1 MSTHKKRMKAK
12 APKSIEKRMST
23 KSQKSIKD
31 QTNTEL
37 LKIAEIPTEEDVM
50 APSIPQVETNEQRK
64 DNRNHQWQRAMLSE
78 EQVNSLNKQRDA
90 WLAEEKNDN
99 DNIIKD
105 LIKSSKIYFSHSYV
119 SQLHSRYKPIKSDG
133 KFSDTRI
140 GAFEITKWVTDPE
153 EDSIDKL
160 ANFYQ
165 IFSKENCNIALIFHR
180 KTDGCKVYMA
190 VCDTAIDHQESTVT
204 NVLVPRARDS
214 LKGNFPGLLYKKE
227 SAADTVRLLLAPDK
241 EQAVAV
247 ISNLA
252 GEKSEKFR
260 SQTIEKLLDGMVP
273 KRCGSEYTIM
283 MLAAPVSD
291 FEEKVHTVSNTYT
304 ALSSHA
310 VIQKSTNL
318 SESASVSS
326 AATKGLSVGG
336 GISYGS
342 GLKLGP
348 IDGHIDIHAHVDG
361 HWDSTMTEMKGVDQ
375 GKGETLTH
383 TNYDVKYAL
392 DLLEKTMKRLEQC
405 KATGM
410 WNYATYV
417 ISQDEPMANNVA
429 HMYASLIQG
438 EESYMEESAVNVW
451 CDSDRRKN
459 DKEEVI
465 EDPAQIILEALSKIQ
480 HPAFVLKNAGGES
493 GNLPVGVDATN
504 LFSTLELA
512 RAMNFPR
519 KSVAGF
525 PVTESAAFGRS
536 ISLLDSNENSAKV
549 EIGKIWHMR
558 QEDGGKVNLD
568 ADLLTSHVFITGS
581 TGSGKS
587 NTVYQLLDK
596 LCAKD
601 EGKHFLVV
609 EPTKGEYKYVF
620 GGRPDVTVYGTNY
633 KRTKLLKINPFSF
646 PEGVQLFAHL
656 DRLIEIFN
664 ACWPMYAAMPAVLK
678 DAMERA
684 YVEAGWD
691 LRTSENKEYG
701 RLFPTF
707 TDVLRQIDLVMNESD
722 YSGDSKGDYKGA
734 LKTRL
739 KSLTN
744 GIYSDV
750 FGCDEI
756 SEHELFDENVIV
768 DLSEIGP
775 ETTSLIMGMLVLK
788 LQEYRMTSK
797 VMNAGLKHVTVL
809 EEAHNL
815 LKRTSTEQT
824 SEGSNLVG
832 KSVEMIT
839 NAIAEMRTY
848 GECFMI
854 VDQAP
859 GALDPA
865 AIRNTNTKIVL
876 RLPDFS
882 DRELVG
888 KSIGLN
894 DHQIIE
900 LSRLER
906 GVAAVYQSGWIES
919 VLCKFDRFE
928 DEQALLYAPEEYKP
942 DMSAGVL
949 LNAVLYGSKVS
960 EFASVIKQIKNSL
973 IYKTALPVSLKRQIW
988 KACAS
993 QEPIGQKELA
1003 GIAYE
1008 LLNADALYI
1017 KKDSPTESEVAQQ
1030 FRLTLQ
1036 RYQIS
1041 DLALKQNNLSVLID
1055 LLNQEHRH
1063 RESNYVYSALMGG
1076 VR

>member
-1 MSTHKKRMKAK
+1 MGTHKKRVNAN
-12 APKSIEKRMST
+12 R
-23 KSQKSIKD
+23 QKGIKNP
-31 QTNTEL
+31 QKTEL
-37 LKIAEIPTEEDVM
+37 LKIADIPKEEDVM
-50 APSIPQVETNEQRK
+50 SSITSPVETNEQRK
-64 DNRNHQWQRAMLSE
+64 DNRKHQWQRAMLSE
-78 EQVNSLNKQRDA
+78 RQVNSLNQQRAA
-90 WLAEEKNDN
+90 WLAEEKKDH

-119 SQLHSRYKPIKSDG
+119 SQLHNRYKPIKADG
-133 KFSDTRI
+133 NFADTRV

-165 IFSKENCNIALIFHR
+165 IFSKETCNIALLFHR
-180 KTDGCKVYMA
+180 EMDECKVYMA
-190 VCDTAIDHQESTVT
+190 VCDTAGDHQQSTVT
-204 NVLVPRARDS
+204 NVLMPRAQDS
-214 LKGNFPGLLYKKE
+214 LKGNFPGMLYGKE
-227 SAADTVRLLLAPDK
+227 SAIDIVRSLLAPEK

-273 KRCGSEYTIM
+273 KSRGSEYTIM
-283 MLAAPVSD
+283 MLATPVSD

-310 VIQKSTNL
+310 VIQKSTSL

-336 GISYGS
+336 GISVGS
-342 GLKLGP
+342 GVKLGP
-348 IDGHIDIHAHVDG
+348 IDGHVDIHAHADG
-361 HWDSTMTEMKGVDQ
+361 HWDSTMTETKGVDQ
-375 GKGETLTH
+375 GKSETLTH

-451 CDSDRRKN
+451 YDSDCLKN
-459 DKEEVI
+459 DAGDII
-465 EDPAQIILEALSKIQ
+465 ENPAQVILEALSKIQ

-493 GNLPVGVDATN
+493 GTLPVVVDATN

-536 ISLLDSNENSAKV
+536 ISLLDSNENSAKA

-568 ADLLTSHVFITGS
+568 TDLLTSHVFITGS

-587 NTVYQLLDK
+587 NTVYQPLDK
-596 LCAKD
+596 LCGEDA
-601 EGKHFLVV
+601 GKHFLVV

-678 DAMERA
+678 DAVERA

-691 LRTSENKEYG
+691 LRTSENKQYG

-750 FGCDEI
+750 FSCDEI
-756 SEHELFDENVIV
+756 PECELFDKNVIV

-942 DMSAGVL
+942 DMSAGIL
-949 LNAVLYGSKVS
+949 LNAVLYGSKVA
-960 EFASVIKQIKNSL
+960 EFASVIRRTKNSL
-973 IYKTALPVSLKRQIW
+973 IYKSVLPVSLKRQIW

-1008 LLNADALYI
+1008 LLNADALYT
-1017 KKDSPTESEVAQQ
+1017 KKNSPAESEVAQQ

-1041 DLALKQNNLSVLID
+1041 DLALKQNNLNLLID
-1055 LLNQEHRH
+1055 LLNQEHRR
-1063 RESNYVYSALMGG
+1063 RETNYVYGALMGG

>member
-1 MSTHKKRMKAK
+1 MKANI
-12 APKSIEKRMST
+12 PKMEDLKLPE
-23 KSQKSIKD
+23 SQ
-31 QTNTEL
+31 QNETE
-37 LKIAEIPTEEDVM
+37 A
-50 APSIPQVETNEQRK
+50 QRK
-64 DNRNHQWQRAMLSE
+64 DSRKHQWKRAMLSE
-78 EQVNSLNKQRDA
+78 AQVNSLKEQRKA
-90 WLAEEKNDN
+90 WLTEEKKDE
-99 DNIIKD
+99 DNIVKD
-105 LIKSSKIYFSHSYV
+105 LIKASEIYFSHSYV
-119 SQLHSRYKPIKSDG
+119 SRLHSNYRPIKSDG
-133 KFSDTRI
+133 SYLDSRI

-153 EDSIDKL
+153 EDAIDKL

-165 IFSKENCNIALIFHR
+165 VFSKENCNIALLFHR
-180 KTDGCKVYMA
+180 KTDGCKVYMS
-190 VCDTAIDHQESTVT
+190 VCDTLEEHQETTVT
-204 NVLVPRARDS
+204 QVLLPRAKDS
-214 LKGNFPGLLYKKE
+214 LKGNFPGVLYEEE
-227 SAADTVRLLLAPDK
+227 SAVDMVRSLLDPDI
-241 EQAVAV
+241 EQTVAV

-273 KRCGSEYTIM
+273 KSRGSEYTIM
-283 MLAAPVSD
+283 MLATPVSD

-310 VIQKSTNL
+310 VIQKNTSL

-326 AATKGLSVGG
+326 TATKGLTVGS
-336 GISYGS
+336 GISS
-342 GLKLGP
+342 GVGTGVRAEVNAVVAKG
-348 IDGHIDIHAHVDG
+348 DVNVHTHVDIHAHADG
-361 HWDSTMTEMKGVDQ
+361 HWDSTMTEMKGVDL

-451 CDSDRRKN
+451 CDSDCRRN
-459 DKEEVI
+459 DEGEVI

-493 GNLPVGVDATN
+493 GTLPVIVDATN

-512 RAMNFPR
+512 RAMNFPC

-536 ISLLDSNENSAKV
+536 ISLLDNNEDSPKTEV
-549 EIGKIWHMR
+549 GQIWHMR
-558 QEDGGKVNLD
+558 QADGGKVNLD
-568 ADLLTSHVFITGS
+568 TNLLTSHVFITGS

-596 LCAKD
+596 LCRRD
-601 EGKHFLVV
+601 NGKHFLVV
-609 EPTKGEYKYVF
+609 EPTKGEYKSVF

-633 KRTKLLKINPFSF
+633 KHTKLLKINPFSF

-678 DAMERA
+678 DAVERA

-756 SEHELFDENVIV
+756 SEHDLFDENVIV

-797 VMNAGLKHVTVL
+797 AMNSELKHVTVL

-894 DHQIIE
+894 DYQIIE
-900 LSRLER
+900 LSKLER

-919 VLCKFDRFE
+919 VLCKFERFGN
-928 DEQALLYAPEEYKP
+928 EQALSHAPEEYTP
-942 DMSAGVL
+942 DKSAGIL
-949 LNAVLYGSKVS
+949 LNAVLYGSKVA
-960 EFASVIKQIKNSL
+960 EFANTIKRLKDSL
-973 IYKTALPVSLKRQIW
+973 VYKTALPVSLKRQVW
-988 KACAS
+988 NACTS
-993 QEPIGQKELA
+993 EGPMGQKELS

-1008 LLNADALYI
+1008 LLNADALYA
-1017 KKDSPTESEVAQQ
+1017 KKKSPKEGLTESEVAQQ

-1041 DLALKQNNLSVLID
+1041 NLALKQNNLNVLID
-1055 LLNQEHRH
+1055 LLNQEHH
-1063 RESNYVYSALMGG
+1063 RRETNYVYGALMGG

>member
-1 MSTHKKRMKAK
+1 MNPDFKAFK
-12 APKSIEKRMST
+12 EM
-23 KSQKSIKD
+23 Q
-31 QTNTEL
+31 
-37 LKIAEIPTEEDVM
+37 AEIPPICPPSETE
-50 APSIPQVETNEQRK
+50 EQRK
-64 DNRNHQWQRAMLSE
+64 NNRRHQWKRAMLSQ
-78 EQVNSLNKQRDA
+78 EQFDHLDQQRNA
-90 WLAEEKNDN
+90 WALEEEKDEHN
-99 DNIIKD
+99 
-105 LIKSSKIYFSHSYV
+105 LIKNLLKASETYFSHAYLARLHDSYDPT
-119 SQLHSRYKPIKSDG
+119 RDDG
-133 KFSDTRI
+133 EFEPTRI

-153 EDSIDKL
+153 EDSIEKL

-165 IFSKENCNIALIFHR
+165 IFSKEACNIALLFR
-180 KTDGCKVYMA
+180 REMTGCRVYMA
-190 VCDTAIDHQESTVT
+190 VCDTAEGHQETTVT
-204 NVLVPRARDS
+204 NLLLPRAKNS
-214 LKGNFPGLLYKKE
+214 LKGNFPGVVYGAE
-227 SAADTVRLLLAPDK
+227 SAADAVRALLSPEGDK
-241 EQAVAV
+241 TVAV

-252 GEKSEKFR
+252 GEKSENFR

-273 KRCGSEYTIM
+273 QNAGSAYTMM
-283 MLAAPVSD
+283 MLATPVSD
-291 FEEKVHTVSNTYT
+291 YAEKVHTLSNTYT
-304 ALSSHA
+304 ALSPHA
-310 VIQKSTNL
+310 AVQKNTTL

-326 AATKGLSVGG
+326 TATKGLYVGG
-336 GISYGS
+336 GVSTGVGVS
-342 GLKLGP
+342 VGTEVGVGAKANLGLNT
-348 IDGHIDIHAHVDG
+348 HVDIHAHVDG
-361 HWDSTMTEMKGVDQ
+361 HWDSSMTETKNVDKAE
-375 GKGETLTH
+375 GKTLTY

-392 DLLEKTMKRLEQC
+392 DLLEKTMKRLEAC

-410 WNYATYV
+410 WNYAAYV
-417 ISQDEPMANNVA
+417 ISQDGPTAVNVA
-429 HMYASLIQG
+429 HMYASLVQG

-451 CDSDRRKN
+451 NGS
-459 DKEEVI
+459 EE
-465 EDPAQIILEALSKIQ
+465 DNASAKAILEALSKIQ
-480 HPAFVLKNAGGES
+480 HPAFALKDAGGEN
-493 GNLPVGVDATN
+493 GTLPLVVDATN
-504 LFSTLELA
+504 LFSTLELSH
-512 RAMNFPR
+512 AMNFPQ

-536 ISLLDSNENSAKV
+536 ISLLDHSENAPRTEV
-549 EIGKIWHMR
+549 GKIWHMR
-558 QEDGGKVNLD
+558 QADGGRVTLD
-568 ADLLTSHVFITGS
+568 TDLLTSHVFITGS

-596 LCAKD
+596 LCGQD
-601 EGKHFLVV
+601 KHFLVV
-609 EPTKGEYKYVF
+609 EPTKGEYKSVF
-620 GGRPDVTVYGTNY
+620 GGRSDVTVYGTNPQ
-633 KRTKLLKINPFSF
+633 KAKLLRINPFRF

-678 DAMERA
+678 DAIERA

-691 LRTSENKEYG
+691 LRTSENKKYG

-750 FGCDEI
+750 FGCGEI
-756 SEHELFDENVIV
+756 AEEELFDRNVIV

-788 LQEYRMTSK
+788 LQEYRMASQA
-797 VMNAGLKHVTVL
+797 MNAGLKHITVL

-894 DHQIIE
+894 DYQIAE
-900 LSRLER
+900 LGKLER

-928 DEQALLYAPEEYKP
+928 REQPLSYVPDEDKP
-942 DMSAGVL
+942 DHSAGIL
-949 LNAVLYGSKVS
+949 LNAVLYGSRAA
-960 EFASVIKQIKNSL
+960 EFASVIRSL
-973 IYKTALPVSLKRQIW
+973 KDSILYRSALPVSLKRQVW
-988 KACAS
+988 SACHAAG
-993 QEPIGQKELA
+993 PIGQEALA

-1008 LLNADALYI
+1008 LLNADALYA
-1017 KKDSPTESEVAQQ
+1017 KSDAPTASEVARQ
-1030 FRLTLQ
+1030 FRMTLQ
-1036 RYQIS
+1036 QYRIN
-1041 DLALKQNNLSVLID
+1041 DLALQQNNLTVLID
-1055 LLNQEHRH
+1055 LLSQEHRR
-1063 RESNYVYSALMGG
+1063 RETNYVYGAFIGG

>member
-1 MSTHKKRMKAK
+1 MNDLEKTKAGMT
-12 APKSIEKRMST
+12 PQRQPNE
-23 KSQKSIKD
+23 
-31 QTNTEL
+31 TEG
-37 LKIAEIPTEEDVM
+37 
-50 APSIPQVETNEQRK
+50 QRE
-64 DNRNHQWQRAMLSE
+64 DNRKHQWNRAKLSE
-78 EQVNSLNKQRDA
+78 EQLKELKHQRDA
-90 WLAEEKNDN
+90 WEMEEKKDDDN
-99 DNIIKD
+99 LIKD
-105 LIKSSKIYFSHSYV
+105 LIKASETYFSHSYLAR
-119 SQLHSRYKPIKSDG
+119 LHDSYKPITDDG
-133 KFSDTRI
+133 EFADTRI

-153 EDSIDKL
+153 EDSIEKL

-165 IFSKENCNIALIFHR
+165 IFSKENCNIALLFR
-180 KTDGCKVYMA
+180 REMTGCKVYMA
-190 VCDTAIDHQESTVT
+190 VCDTSEDHAETTIT
-204 NVLVPRARDS
+204 NVLVPRAQES
-214 LKGNFPGLLYKKE
+214 LKGNFPGVLYQEETKDGEPTYRGASYETIESLLSSDNGK
-227 SAADTVRLLLAPDK
+227 T
-241 EQAVAV
+241 VAV

-252 GEKSEKFR
+252 GEKSENFR

-273 KRCGSEYTIM
+273 QNRDSAYTIM
-283 MLAAPVSD
+283 MLAAPISD
-291 FEEKVHTVSNTYT
+291 YAEKVHTLANTYT

-310 VIQKSTNL
+310 VVQKNTNL
-318 SESASVSS
+318 SESTSVSS
-326 AATKGLSVGG
+326 SATKGLSVGG
-336 GISYGS
+336 GVS
-342 GLKLGP
+342 LCLGK
-348 IDGHIDIHAHVDG
+348 IFSVHAHIDG
-361 HWDSTMTEMKGVDQ
+361 HWDSTMSETKGLDRSE
-375 GKGETLTH
+375 GISLTY
-383 TNYDVKYAL
+383 TNYDVKYVL

-417 ISQDEPMANNVA
+417 ISADGPTAKNVA
-429 HMYASLIQG
+429 HMYASLVQG

-451 CDSDRRKN
+451 DDSDNATK
-459 DKEEVI
+459 
-465 EDPAQIILEALSKIQ
+465 AILEALSKIQ
-480 HPAFVLKNAGGES
+480 HPAFALNDAGGEN
-493 GNLPVGVDATN
+493 GTLPLVVDATN

-536 ISLLDSNENSAKV
+536 ISLMDYNENAPQTDV
-549 EIGKIWHMR
+549 GKIWHMR
-558 QEDGGKVNLD
+558 QADGGRVALD
-568 ADLLTSHVFITGS
+568 TDLLTSHVFITGS

-596 LCAKD
+596 LCKQD
-601 EGKHFLVV
+601 KHFLVV
-609 EPTKGEYKYVF
+609 EPTKGEYKSVF
-620 GGRPDVTVYGTNY
+620 GGRPDVTVYGTNH
-633 KRTKLLKINPFSF
+633 KKTKLLRINPFSF
-646 PEGVQLFAHL
+646 PDGVQLFAHL
-656 DRLIEIFN
+656 DRLVEIFN

-678 DAMERA
+678 DAVERA

-691 LRTSENKEYG
+691 LRTSENKKYG

-734 LKTRL
+734 LKTRM

-744 GIYSDV
+744 GIYNDV

-756 SEHELFDENVIV
+756 SESELFDQNVIV

-775 ETTSLIMGMLVLK
+775 ETTSLIMGMLILK

-797 VMNAGLKHVTVL
+797 AMNSKLKHVTVL

-815 LKRTSTEQT
+815 LKCTSTEQT

-888 KSIGLN
+888 RSIGLN
-894 DHQIIE
+894 DYQIVE
-900 LSRLER
+900 LSKLER

-928 DEQALLYAPEEYKP
+928 DEQPISYIPDEYRA
-942 DMSAGVL
+942 DNSAGIL
-949 LNAVLYGSKVS
+949 LNAVLYGSKIS
-960 EFASVIKQIKNSL
+960 EFARVLRSLKNSI
-973 IYKTALPVSLKRQIW
+973 IYKSSLPVSLKRQIW
-988 KACAS
+988 DTCTTAD
-993 QEPIGQKELA
+993 QIGQKELA
-1003 GIAYE
+1003 GVAYE
-1008 LLNADALYI
+1008 LLNADALYG
-1017 KKDSPTESEVAQQ
+1017 KKDAPATSEVAQQ
-1030 FRLTLQ
+1030 FRMTLQ
-1036 RYQIS
+1036 RYQIT
-1041 DLALKQNNLSVLID
+1041 DLALKQNNLNVLID
-1055 LLNQEHRH
+1055 LLNQEHRR
-1063 RESNYVYSALMGG
+1063 RETNYVYGALMGG

>member
-1 MSTHKKRMKAK
+1 MDVNIPEMKDVNS
-12 APKSIEKRMST
+12 PEC
-23 KSQKSIKD
+23 SQDES
-31 QTNTEL
+31 EL
-37 LKIAEIPTEEDVM
+37 
-50 APSIPQVETNEQRK
+50 QRK
-64 DNRNHQWQRAMLSE
+64 DNRGHQWKRAMLSQ
-78 EQVNSLNKQRDA
+78 EQVEALNKQRKE
-90 WLAEEKNDN
+90 WLAGEEKDN
-99 DNIIKD
+99 DRIIKN
-105 LIKSSKIYFSHSYV
+105 LIKASETYFSHSYL
-119 SQLHSRYKPIKSDG
+119 SQLHNRYSPIKSDG
-133 KFSDTRI
+133 KYSESRI
-140 GAFEITKWVTDPE
+140 GVFEITKWVTDPE
-153 EDSIDKL
+153 ENSIDKL

-165 IFSKENCNIALIFHR
+165 VFGKESCNISLIFHR
-180 KTDGCKVYMA
+180 TRLGCKVYVA
-190 VCDTAIDHQESTVT
+190 VCDTSEDHQETTVT
-204 NVLVPRARDS
+204 NLLLPRAKNS
-214 LKGNFPGLLYKKE
+214 LKGNFPGVLYGKE
-227 SAADTVRLLLAPDK
+227 SAVSKIQSLLDPQISHTVAI
-241 EQAVAV
+241 V
-247 ISNLA
+247 SNLA

-260 SQTIEKLLDGMVP
+260 SQTIEKLLDGMVS
-273 KRCGSEYTIM
+273 KNAGSEYTIM
-283 MLAAPVSD
+283 MLATPVSD
-291 FEEKVHTVSNTYT
+291 YDEKARTISNTYT

-310 VIQKSTNL
+310 VVQKNTNL
-318 SESASVSS
+318 SESVSVSS
-326 AATKGLSVGG
+326 AATKGLSAGG
-336 GISYGS
+336 GISFGT
-342 GLKLGP
+342 GVKLGP
-348 IDGHIDIHAHVDG
+348 LEGNVNIHAHIDG
-361 HWDSTMTEMKGVDQ
+361 HWDSTMTETKGLDKAN
-375 GKGETLTH
+375 GIALTY
-383 TNYDVKYAL
+383 TNYDVKYVL

-417 ISQDEPMANNVA
+417 VSQDEPTAKNVA

-451 CDSDRRKN
+451 CDRDCLKN
-459 DKEEVI
+459 EKGEVC
-465 EDPAQIILEALSKIQ
+465 ENPAQIILEALSKIQ
-480 HPAFVLKNAGGES
+480 HPAFVLKDAGGES
-493 GNLPVGVDATN
+493 GTLPVIVDATN

-512 RAMNFPR
+512 RAMNFPG

-536 ISLLDSNENSAKV
+536 ISLLDNNEDSPKT
-549 EIGKIWHMR
+549 EIGQIWHMR
-558 QEDGGKVNLD
+558 QADGGKVKLD
-568 ADLLTSHVFITGS
+568 TNLLTSHVFITGS

-596 LCAKD
+596 LCEQDKN
-601 EGKHFLVV
+601 KHFLVV
-609 EPTKGEYKYVF
+609 EPTKGEYKSVF

-633 KRTKLLKINPFSF
+633 KHTKLLRINPFSF

-678 DAMERA
+678 DAVERA

-691 LRTSENKEYG
+691 LRTSENKKYG

-739 KSLTN
+739 RSLTN
-744 GIYSDV
+744 GIYS
-750 FGCDEI
+750 EI
-756 SEHELFDENVIV
+756 FSCNEIPEAMLFDQNAIV

-775 ETTSLIMGMLVLK
+775 ETTSLIMGILVLK
-788 LQEYRMTSK
+788 LQEYRMASK
-797 VMNAGLKHVTVL
+797 AMNAELKHITVL

-876 RLPDFS
+876 RLPDYS

-894 DHQIIE
+894 DYQIVE
-900 LSRLER
+900 LGKLER
-906 GVAAVYQSGWIES
+906 GVAAVYQSGWVES

-928 DEQALLYAPEEYKP
+928 KEQAISHILEDYKP
-942 DMSAGVL
+942 DKSAGIL
-949 LNAVLYGSKVS
+949 LNAVLYGSKVA
-960 EFASVIKQIKNSL
+960 EFANSL
-973 IYKTALPVSLKRQIW
+973 KRVKDSLVYKTVLPVSLKRQIW
-988 KACAS
+988 SACAS
-993 QEPIGQKELA
+993 SEPIGKEELA

-1008 LLNADALYI
+1008 LLNADALYS
-1017 KKDSPTESEVAQQ
+1017 KKDAPLESAIAQQ
-1030 FRLTLQ
+1030 FRLTLK
-1036 RYQIS
+1036 RYQIT
-1041 DLALKQNNLSVLID
+1041 DLALNQNNLNVLID
-1055 LLNQEHRH
+1055 LLNQEHQR
-1063 RESNYVYSALMGG
+1063 RESDYVYSTLIGG

>member
-1 MSTHKKRMKAK
+1 MDVNIPKMK
-12 APKSIEKRMST
+12 
-23 KSQKSIKD
+23 D
-31 QTNTEL
+31 
-37 LKIAEIPTEEDVM
+37 LKLPEIPQSETE
-50 APSIPQVETNEQRK
+50 AQRK
-64 DNRNHQWQRAMLSE
+64 DNRKHQWKRAMLSE
-78 EQVNSLNKQRDA
+78 TQVDSLNKQRDA
-90 WLAEEKNDN
+90 WLAEEKENN
-99 DNIIKD
+99 DNIVKD
-105 LIKSSKIYFSHSYV
+105 LIKASEIYFSHSYV
-119 SQLHSRYKPIKSDG
+119 SQLHNRYVPIKSDG
-133 KFSDTRI
+133 NFDATRI

-153 EDSIDKL
+153 EDAIDKL
-160 ANFYQ
+160 VNFYQ
-165 IFSKENCNIALIFHR
+165 GFSKENCNIALLFHR
-180 KTDGCKVYMA
+180 KMDGCKVYMA
-190 VCDTAIDHQESTVT
+190 VCNTAEEHQETTVK
-204 NVLVPRARDS
+204 NVLVPRSTDS
-214 LKGNFPGLLYKKE
+214 LKGNFPGVLYANCENNTITEVTIKE
-227 SAADTVRLLLAPDK
+227 VVDTITSLINNK
-241 EQAVAV
+241 GNSVAV

-260 SQTIEKLLDGMVP
+260 SQTIEKLLDGMAP
-273 KRCGSEYTIM
+273 KDPGSEYIVM
-283 MLAAPVSD
+283 MLATPVSD
-291 FEEKVHTVSNTYT
+291 YEEKVHTIFNTYT

-310 VIQKSTNL
+310 VVQKSTNI
-318 SESASVSS
+318 SESTSVSS
-326 AATKGLSVGG
+326 AATKGLSVGVG
-336 GISYGS
+336 GGVGGGS
-342 GLKLGP
+342 P
-348 IDGHIDIHAHVDG
+348 ITIHAHVDG
-361 HWDSTMTEMKGVDQ
+361 HWDSTMTETKGADQ
-375 GKGETLTH
+375 SKSVSLTY
-383 TNYDVKYAL
+383 TNYDIKHAL

-410 WNYATYV
+410 WDYATYV

-451 CDSDRRKN
+451 CDN
-459 DKEEVI
+459 DCRENEVGKVI
-465 EDPAQIILEALSKIQ
+465 EDPAQTILEALSKIH
-480 HPAFVLKNAGGES
+480 HPVFRLKDAGGES
-493 GNLPVGVDATN
+493 GTLPVIVDATN

-536 ISLLDSNENSAKV
+536 ISLLDNNEDSPKTEV
-549 EIGKIWHMR
+549 GQIWHMR
-558 QEDGGKVNLD
+558 QADGGKVNLD
-568 ADLLTSHVFITGS
+568 TNLLTSHVFITGS

-596 LCAKD
+596 LCGRD
-601 EGKHFLVV
+601 NGKHFLVV
-609 EPTKGEYKYVF
+609 EPTKGEYKSVF

-633 KRTKLLKINPFSF
+633 KHTKLLKINPFSF

-678 DAMERA
+678 DAVERA

-691 LRTSENKEYG
+691 LRTSENKQYG

-768 DLSEIGP
+768 NLSEIGP

-797 VMNAGLKHVTVL
+797 AMNSELKHITVL

-865 AIRNTNTKIVL
+865 AIRNTNTKIIL

-894 DHQIIE
+894 DYQIIE
-900 LSRLER
+900 LSKLER

-928 DEQALLYAPEEYKP
+928 NEQALSHAPEEYKP
-942 DMSAGVL
+942 DMSAGIL
-949 LNAVLYGSKVS
+949 LNAVLYGSKVA
-960 EFASVIKQIKNSL
+960 EFTSVIKQIKNSL
-973 IYKTALPVSLKRQIW
+973 IYKSALPVSLKRQIW
-988 KACAS
+988 NACAS

-1008 LLNADALYI
+1008 LLDADALYV

-1041 DLALKQNNLSVLID
+1041 DLAMKQNNLDVLID
-1055 LLNQEHRH
+1055 LLNQEHH
-1063 RESNYVYSALMGG
+1063 RRETNYVYCALMGG

>member
-1 MSTHKKRMKAK
+1 
-12 APKSIEKRMST
+12 
-23 KSQKSIKD
+23 
-31 QTNTEL
+31 
-37 LKIAEIPTEEDVM
+37 
-50 APSIPQVETNEQRK
+50 
-64 DNRNHQWQRAMLSE
+64 MLSE
-78 EQVNSLNKQRDA
+78 AQFKSLNAQRDA
-90 WLAEEKNDN
+90 WELEEKKDN
-99 DNIIKD
+99 DN
-105 LIKSSKIYFSHSYV
+105 LIKNLIKTSETYFSHAYLAKLHDSYA
-119 SQLHSRYKPIKSDG
+119 PTTDDG
-133 KFSDTRI
+133 EFEKTRI

-153 EDSIDKL
+153 EDSIEKL

-165 IFSKENCNIALIFHR
+165 IFSKENCNIALLFR
-180 KTDGCKVYMA
+180 REMTGCKVYMA
-190 VCDTAIDHQESTVT
+190 VCDTSEGHQETMVT
-204 NVLVPRARDS
+204 NLLVPRAKDS
-214 LKGNFPGLLYKKE
+214 LKGNFPGVMYGE
-227 SAADTVRLLLAPDK
+227 ISAADAVQSLLSTD
-241 EQAVAV
+241 EDQTVAV

-252 GEKSEKFR
+252 GEKSENFR

-273 KRCGSEYTIM
+273 KDSGSAYTIM
-283 MLAAPVSD
+283 MLATPVSD
-291 FEEKVHTVSNTYT
+291 YAEKVHTLSNTYT
-304 ALSSHA
+304 ALSPHA
-310 VIQKSTNL
+310 VVQKSTNL

-336 GISYGS
+336 GVTTGVGVSAGAGVNTGTVNFGGS
-342 GLKLGP
+342 VSA
-348 IDGHIDIHAHVDG
+348 HVDIHAHIDG
-361 HWDSTMTEMKGVDQ
+361 HWDSTMTETKNIDKAKG
-375 GKGETLTH
+375 KTLTY

-392 DLLEKTMKRLEQC
+392 DILEKTMERLEQC

-429 HMYASLIQG
+429 HMYASLVQG

-451 CDSDRRKN
+451 NDSDDDSASTK
-459 DKEEVI
+459 
-465 EDPAQIILEALSKIQ
+465 AILEALSKIQ
-480 HPAFVLKNAGGES
+480 HPAFSLKDAGGEN
-493 GNLPVGVDATN
+493 GTLPLVVDATN
-504 LFSTLELA
+504 LFSTLELSH
-512 RAMNFPR
+512 AMNFPR

-536 ISLLDSNENSAKV
+536 ISLLDHNENAPQTEV
-549 EIGKIWHMR
+549 GKIWHMR
-558 QEDGGKVNLD
+558 QDDGGKVTLD
-568 ADLLTSHVFITGS
+568 TNLLTSHVFITGS

-596 LCAKD
+596 LCTQ
-601 EGKHFLVV
+601 GKHFLVV
-609 EPTKGEYKYVF
+609 EPTKGEYKSVF
-620 GGRPDVTVYGTNY
+620 GGRADVTVYGTDY
-633 KRTKLLKINPFSF
+633 KKTKLLRINPFSF
-646 PEGVQLFAHL
+646 PDGVQLFAHL

-678 DAMERA
+678 DAVERA

-691 LRTSENKEYG
+691 LRTSENKKYG

-756 SEHELFDENVIV
+756 TESELFDQNVIV

-788 LQEYRMTSK
+788 LQEYRMASQTMNSK
-797 VMNAGLKHVTVL
+797 LKHITVL

-894 DHQIIE
+894 DYQIIE
-900 LSRLER
+900 LSKLER

-928 DEQALLYAPEEYKP
+928 EEQPISYVSDEYKP
-942 DMSAGVL
+942 DNSANIL
-949 LNAVLYGSKVS
+949 LNAVLYGSKIA
-960 EFASVIKQIKNSL
+960 EFASVIRSLKNSI
-973 IYKTALPVSLKRQIW
+973 IYKSALPVSLKRQIW
-988 KACAS
+988 NACTTTD
-993 QEPIGQKELA
+993 PIGQKELA

-1008 LLNADALYI
+1008 LLNADMLYG
-1017 KKDSPTESEVAQQ
+1017 KKDAPTISEVVQQ
-1030 FRLTLQ
+1030 FRMTLQ
-1036 RYQIS
+1036 RYQIT
-1041 DLALKQNNLSVLID
+1041 DLALKQNNLNVLID
-1055 LLNQEHRH
+1055 LLNQEHRR
-1063 RESNYVYSALMGG
+1063 RETNYVYGTFMGG

>member
-1 MSTHKKRMKAK
+1 MKANIPK
-12 APKSIEKRMST
+12 A
-23 KSQKSIKD
+23 KD
-31 QTNTEL
+31 
-37 LKIAEIPTEEDVM
+37 LKLPEIPE
-50 APSIPQVETNEQRK
+50 AQRK
-64 DNRNHQWQRAMLSE
+64 DNRKHQWKRATLSE
-78 EQVNSLNKQRDA
+78 AQVNSLKEQRKA
-90 WLAEEKNDN
+90 WLTEEKKDE
-99 DNIIKD
+99 DNIVKD
-105 LIKSSKIYFSHSYV
+105 LIKASEIYFSHSYV
-119 SQLHSRYKPIKSDG
+119 SQLHNRYNPIKSDG
-133 KFSDTRI
+133 DFNQSRI

-153 EDSIDKL
+153 EDAIDKL

-165 IFSKENCNIALIFHR
+165 VFSKEQCNIALLFHR
-180 KTDGCKVYMA
+180 KTDGCKVYLA
-190 VCDTAIDHQESTVT
+190 VCDTAEEHQESTVK
-204 NVLVPRARDS
+204 NVLVPRATDS
-214 LKGNFPGLLYKKE
+214 LKGNFPGAQYGKE
-227 SAADTVRLLLAPDK
+227 SAVDTVQSLLNPAI
-241 EQAVAV
+241 EQTVAV

-273 KRCGSEYTIM
+273 KSQGSEYTIM
-283 MLAAPVSD
+283 MLATPVSD
-291 FEEKVHTVSNTYT
+291 FAEKVHTVSNTYT

-310 VIQKSTNL
+310 VIQKNTSL

-326 AATKGLSVGG
+326 TATKGLSVGG
-336 GISYGS
+336 GISVGS
-342 GLKLGP
+342 GFEVGP
-348 IDGHIDIHAHVDG
+348 IEGHVDIHAHVDG

-375 GKGETLTH
+375 SKGETLTH
-383 TNYDVKYAL
+383 TNYEVKYAL

-451 CDSDRRKN
+451 CDNDRKRN
-459 DKEEVI
+459 DEEEVI

-493 GNLPVGVDATN
+493 GTLPVIVDATN

-512 RAMNFPR
+512 RAMNFPC

-536 ISLLDSNENSAKV
+536 ISLLDHNENSPKTEV
-549 EIGKIWHMR
+549 GQIWHMR
-558 QEDGGKVNLD
+558 QDDGGKVNLD
-568 ADLLTSHVFITGS
+568 TDLLTSHVFITGS

-596 LCAKD
+596 LCGQD
-601 EGKHFLVV
+601 NGKHFLVV
-609 EPTKGEYKYVF
+609 EPTKGEYKSVF

-633 KRTKLLKINPFSF
+633 KHTKLLKINPFSF

-678 DAMERA
+678 DAVERA

-756 SEHELFDENVIV
+756 SEHDLFDENVIV

-797 VMNAGLKHVTVL
+797 VMNSDLKHVTVL

-894 DHQIIE
+894 DYQIIE
-900 LSRLER
+900 LSKLER

-919 VLCKFDRFE
+919 VLCKFERFGN
-928 DEQALLYAPEEYKP
+928 EQALSHAPEEYSP
-942 DMSAGVL
+942 DKSAGIL
-949 LNAVLYGSKVS
+949 LNAVLYGSKVA
-960 EFASVIKQIKNSL
+960 EFANTIKRLKDSL
-973 IYKTALPVSLKRQIW
+973 VYKTALPVSLKRQVW
-988 KACAS
+988 NACTS
-993 QEPIGQKELA
+993 EGPMGQKELS

-1008 LLNADALYI
+1008 LLNADALYA
-1017 KKDSPTESEVAQQ
+1017 KKKSPKEGLTESEVAQQ

-1041 DLALKQNNLSVLID
+1041 NLALKQNNLNVLID
-1055 LLNQEHRH
+1055 LLNQEHH
-1063 RESNYVYSALMGG
+1063 RRETNYVYGALMGG

>member
-1 MSTHKKRMKAK
+1 MLPENPGS
-12 APKSIEKRMST
+12 
-23 KSQKSIKD
+23 
-31 QTNTEL
+31 TEL
-37 LKIAEIPTEEDVM
+37 LKSD
-50 APSIPQVETNEQRK
+50 EQRT
-64 DNRNHQWQRAMLSE
+64 DNKKHQWARARLSQEQIKSLKAQRAEM
-78 EQVNSLNKQRDA
+78 
-90 WLAEEKNDN
+90 EKTEKDEA
-99 DNIIKD
+99 KLED
-105 LIKSSKIYFSHSYV
+105 LIETSTTYFSHAYLSKLHDSYIPV
-119 SQLHSRYKPIKSDG
+119 RDNGGFAK
-133 KFSDTRI
+133 TRI

-153 EDSIDKL
+153 EDSIEKL

-165 IFSKENCNIALIFHR
+165 IFSKESCNIALLFQR
-180 KTDGCKVYMA
+180 EMTGCKVYMA
-190 VCDTAIDHQESTVT
+190 VCDTSEDHQQATVT
-204 NVLVPRARDS
+204 NLLLPRAKDS
-214 LKGNFPGLLYKKE
+214 LKGNFPGVMYGEE
-227 SAADTVRLLLAPDK
+227 SAANAVCPLLSPNKA
-241 EQAVAV
+241 QTVAV

-273 KRCGSEYTIM
+273 PNRGSEYTIM
-283 MLAAPVSD
+283 MLATPVSD
-291 FEEKVHTVSNTYT
+291 YAEKVQAVSNTYT
-304 ALSSHA
+304 ALSPHA
-310 VIQKSTNL
+310 VVQRNTNL

-336 GISYGS
+336 GVSTGVGVES
-342 GLKLGP
+342 VVKA
-348 IDGHIDIHAHVDG
+348 HADIYAHVDG
-361 HWDSTMTEMKGVDQ
+361 HWDSTMTETKGLDKSE
-375 GKGETLTH
+375 GRSLTY

-392 DLLEKTMKRLEQC
+392 ELLEKTMKRLEQC

-417 ISQDEPMANNVA
+417 VSQDEPMANNVA
-429 HMYASLIQG
+429 HMYASLVQG

-451 CDSDRRKN
+451 N
-459 DKEEVI
+459 DGGKDKASTE
-465 EDPAQIILEALSKIQ
+465 AILEALSKIQ
-480 HPAFVLKNAGGES
+480 HPAFTLRNAGSENR
-493 GNLPVGVDATN
+493 NLPLVVDATN
-504 LFSTLELA
+504 LFSTLELS

-525 PVTESAAFGRS
+525 PVTEAAAFGRS
-536 ISLLDSNENSAKV
+536 VSLLDHNESAATTEV
-549 EIGKIWHMR
+549 GQIWHMR
-558 QEDGGKVNLD
+558 RADGGKVELD
-568 ADLLTSHVFITGS
+568 TNLLTSHVFITGS

-596 LCAKD
+596 LCD
-601 EGKHFLVV
+601 QDKHFLVV
-609 EPTKGEYKYVF
+609 EPTKGEYKSIF
-620 GGRPDVTVYGTNY
+620 GGRSDVTVYGTNR
-633 KRTKLLKINPFSF
+633 KKTKLLRINPFSF
-646 PEGVQLFAHL
+646 PDGVQLFAHL

-678 DAMERA
+678 DAVERA

-691 LRTSENKEYG
+691 LRTSENKQYG

-756 SEHELFDENVIV
+756 TDAELFDQNVIV

-788 LQEYRMTSK
+788 LQEYRMASPM
-797 VMNAGLKHVTVL
+797 MNSELKHVTVL

-824 SEGSNLVG
+824 AEGSNLVG

-894 DHQIIE
+894 DYQIIE
-900 LSRLER
+900 LSKLER
-906 GVAAVYQSGWIES
+906 GVAAVYQSGWVES

-928 DEQALLYAPEEYKP
+928 EEHPLLSVSDDYKS
-942 DMSAGVL
+942 DNSAGIL
-949 LNAVLYGSKVS
+949 LNAVLYGSKVN
-960 EFASVIKQIKNSL
+960 EFANVIRSLKNSI
-973 IYKTALPVSLKRQIW
+973 IYKSALPVRLKRQVW
-988 KACAS
+988 NACETT
-993 QEPIGQKELA
+993 EPIKQDELA

-1008 LLNADALYI
+1008 LLDADALY
-1017 KKDSPTESEVAQQ
+1017 SMESVPTESAITRQI
-1030 FRLTLQ
+1030 RMTLQ
-1036 RYQIS
+1036 RYQIT
-1041 DLALKQNNLSVLID
+1041 DFTLQQNNLNVLID
-1055 LLNQEHRH
+1055 LLNLEHH
-1063 RESNYVYSALMGG
+1063 RRETDRAYVVLMGG